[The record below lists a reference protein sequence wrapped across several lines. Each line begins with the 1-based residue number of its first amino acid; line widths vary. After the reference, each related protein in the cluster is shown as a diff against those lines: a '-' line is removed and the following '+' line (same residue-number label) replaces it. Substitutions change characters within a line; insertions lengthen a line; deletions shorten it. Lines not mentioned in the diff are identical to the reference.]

1 MRQGRGGDTA
11 HLKGRC
17 CIGAH
22 LSDVQATYAPREPH
36 LAHILEQR
44 MELMEKLRGL
54 SEKIRQQGSGIK
66 TEEATKNAFVMPFIH
81 NILGYDVFDPNE
93 VTPEFISDVGTKKGE
108 KVDYAIL
115 QNSEIQILIEC
126 KKFGDP
132 LNINHASQLFRYFHV
147 TTARVSVLTNGQIYQ
162 FYTDLDAPNKMDQ
175 KPFLELDL
183 LDIDDYIVPELKKLT
198 KGAFDLESVI
208 SAAGE
213 LKYLSQIKKVV
224 ANQFVA
230 PEEDFVK
237 LFASRVYEGVITQR
251 VRDQFSS
258 LTKRAL
264 SQFLNDQIN
273 ERLKSA
279 MSSNAVA
286 SVVADTPEAENVEN
300 KADDS
305 ITTTLEEIEG
315 YHVVKAIVRAVVDVK
330 RVVQR
335 DTQSYMGILLD
346 DNNRKPICRL
356 HFNRAQKYVGIFDEN
371 KSETRHPI
379 SSIDEIYSF
388 SDALKKTVGFYSAET
403 AT

>member
-1 MRQGRGGDTA
+1 
-11 HLKGRC
+11 
-17 CIGAH
+17 
-22 LSDVQATYAPREPH
+22 
-36 LAHILEQR
+36 
-44 MELMEKLRGL
+44 MELMEKLRGI
-54 SEKIRQQGSGIK
+54 SEKIRQQGPAIR
-66 TEEATKNAFVMPFIH
+66 TEEATKNALVMPFIH

-115 QNSEIQILIEC
+115 LNSQIQILIEC
-126 KKFGDP
+126 KKFGEP
-132 LNINHASQLFRYFHV
+132 LHINHASQLFRYFHV
-147 TTARVSVLTNGQIYQ
+147 TTARVSILTNGQTYQ
-162 FYTDLDAPNKMDQ
+162 FFTDLDAPNKMDQ

-183 LDIDDYIVPELKKLT
+183 LDIDDYVVPEIKKLT

-208 SAAGE
+208 NAAGE

-237 LFASRVYEGVITQR
+237 LFALRVYDGVITQR
-251 VRDQFSS
+251 VRDQFSV

-279 MSSNAVA
+279 MSNNAISA
-286 SVVADTPEAENVEN
+286 VVAETPEAEEI
-300 KADDS
+300 ADTAEGS

-315 YHVVKAIVRAVVDVK
+315 YHVVKAIVRSVVDVK

-356 HFNRAQKYVGIFDEN
+356 HFNRSQKYVGIFDEN
-371 KSETRHPI
+371 KTETRHPI
-379 SSIDEIYSF
+379 SSVDEIYEF
-388 SDALKKTVGFYSAET
+388 SDALRKTVGFYGAET
-403 AT
+403 PGGA

>member
-1 MRQGRGGDTA
+1 
-11 HLKGRC
+11 
-17 CIGAH
+17 
-22 LSDVQATYAPREPH
+22 
-36 LAHILEQR
+36 

-54 SEKIRQQGSGIK
+54 SEKIRQQCSGIK

-286 SVVADTPEAENVEN
+286 SVVADTPEAENVDN

-379 SSIDEIYSF
+379 SSIDEIYGF
-388 SDALKKTVGFYSAET
+388 SDALKKTVGFYAAET

>member
-1 MRQGRGGDTA
+1 
-11 HLKGRC
+11 
-17 CIGAH
+17 
-22 LSDVQATYAPREPH
+22 
-36 LAHILEQR
+36 

-126 KKFGDP
+126 KKFGDS

-286 SVVADTPEAENVEN
+286 SVVAETPEAENVEN

-388 SDALKKTVGFYSAET
+388 LDALKKTVGFYAADA